1 MRHDSMYGPR
11 PCAAVVILALLVA
24 LSSHMGMAHG
34 GTTLGLLT
42 PLAKVPP
49 APTTWRVHHELVPC
63 PDAPPLGRTVAM
75 HGQWLL
81 VGSWHDQDLGVTP
94 PVVQASRLNHQRWS
108 CDAPIEHPTLDPYAD
123 FGRAIAIHGDLL
135 AIGAPR
141 ESIQGLHAAGAVH
154 VFRHHGQGW
163 RHIGTLHTPILQGG
177 AEFGA
182 AIALQGQHLIV
193 GSPRWD
199 HGPASFDEGRADL
212 YAITDAGIEHRA
224 ALRSPT
230 PVQGGRFGFS
240 VAINDSFIAMGA
252 PWEPGTNPSIRGGAV
267 HIGMAAADGESTPM
281 ITDRLGARAANEWL
295 GWSIALMDH
304 EVVVGAPRAD
314 GGAISPSTIGRR
326 RGCVVTAGLTSS
338 GLLMGEQRVWGF
350 THPEEHVG
358 LSVSAS
364 NGWIIAGAPTA
375 ADREPSQ
382 GAVYLL
388 KRTLSCPGSSGHSH
402 RWRTVQRIVAPDPTE
417 GEGVG
422 ASVAISGP
430 WAAAARTGDPEQP
443 VTPGSCLVL
452 SLDWVQPLDDL
463 APALGALA
471 RDEGI
476 LH

>member
-1 MRHDSMYGPR
+1 MRHDSMSWPR
-11 PCAAVVILALLVA
+11 PCAAVILLSLLVVP
-24 LSSHMGMAHG
+24 LTHRGMAHG
-34 GTTLGLLT
+34 GTTLA
-42 PLAKVPP
+42 PLGPVAMAPP
-49 APTTWRVHHELVPC
+49 APTAWQVHQEIVPC

-75 HGQWLL
+75 HGTWLF
-81 VGSWHDQDLGVTP
+81 VGSWHDHDLGVTP
-94 PVVQASRLNHQRWS
+94 PVIHASRLSGQFWS
-108 CDAPIEHPTLDPYAD
+108 CDTPIEHPLLDPYAD
-123 FGRAIAIHGDLL
+123 FGRAIVVHGDLL

-141 ESIQGLHAAGAVH
+141 ETVEGLHAAGAVH
-154 VFRHHGQGW
+154 VFQHQGDAW
-163 RHIGTLHTPILQGG
+163 RHLGTIHAPVLQAG

-182 AIALQGQHLIV
+182 SVALHGQRLIV

-199 HGPASFDEGRADL
+199 HGSAGFEEGRADL
-212 YAITDAGIEHRA
+212 FAITDAGIDHRA
-224 ALRSPT
+224 ALHSPT

-240 VAINDSFIAMGA
+240 VAISETIMAMGA
-252 PWEPGTNPSIRGGAV
+252 PWEPGATASIRGGAV
-267 HIGMAAADGESTPM
+267 HVGMVAAAGESTPV

-295 GWSIALMDH
+295 GWSIALTDH
-304 EVVVGAPRAD
+304 ELVVGVPRAD

-338 GLLMGEQRVWGF
+338 GLLMDEQRVWGF

-364 NGWIIAGAPTA
+364 SGWIIAGAPTA
-375 ADREPSQ
+375 TDGEPSQ
-382 GAVYLL
+382 GAVYLF
-388 KRTLSCPGSSGHSH
+388 KRTSSRPGSDGPSR
-402 RWRTVQRIVAPDPTE
+402 RWRTMQRIVAPSPIE

-443 VTPGSCLVL
+443 ITPGACLLL